1 MQYEMQSPYVYLTC
15 KSRLRRLDYSP
26 CTNDNVVYT
35 DIEKFILTFLLNPDN
50 LALMLK
56 PTVSRGKVEQKVSVL
71 QADFSKIGNQIE
83 QLIELDITSPS
94 IFAIKTIC

>member
-1 MQYEMQSPYVYLTC
+1 
-15 KSRLRRLDYSP
+15 
-26 CTNDNVVYT
+26 
-35 DIEKFILTFLLNPDN
+35 
-50 LALMLK
+50 MLK